1 MIFIFNFTSIFVPN
15 IWHYWQGIYFCQN
28 VLFIKKSA
36 IWKSEQNILS
46 SDICISWLAIDTL
59 YFCCHSLRHME
70 EHIPRKPALPQKSG
84 VAHWAC
90 EVLGNTA
97 HCSIQEF
104 LAYNPELLLL
114 QSPTSAEQAAS
125 KYTLFHT
132 VQQPQPSLAH
142 CTKLSPRRSQ
152 QPWATTFPS
161 ALVSAIHTSS
171 PSASLWIIKT
181 ATTDATSATM
191 GKHILPHQGDKTLAS
206 FHLAESTEHLKI
218 EKYCL
223 CISPHALMF
232 HCLPFWLLA

>member
-1 MIFIFNFTSIFVPN
+1 
-15 IWHYWQGIYFCQN
+15 
-28 VLFIKKSA
+28 
-36 IWKSEQNILS
+36 
-46 SDICISWLAIDTL
+46 
-59 YFCCHSLRHME
+59 ME

-171 PSASLWIIKT
+171 PSASLWIIKRQQLT
-181 ATTDATSATM
+181 QHPQQWAN
-191 GKHILPHQGDKTLAS
+191 IS
-206 FHLAESTEHLKI
+206 FLTKAIKLLHHFIWLKV
-218 EKYCL
+218 L
-223 CISPHALMF
+223 NT
-232 HCLPFWLLA
+232 